1 MAQIELSVDLGSKF
15 ITIYQR
21 GIGLVLREPA
31 IALAEK
37 NGDKYVIR
45 EAGYRAESIMSTSL
59 GGARV
64 IAPVK
69 EGLIAD
75 DEMFV
80 LLLKHFLKKI
90 LPSGLVPPRVSAIV
104 SVACSMTGGD
114 RRAVE
119 KCFVKAGVKEVTLVE
134 SPLSLLAYTGSIGGL
149 FLDIGGGKTEVAAV
163 TNRGIACGVTVNIA
177 GDAFNAAIIDD
188 IYMNYG
194 VKLGEYTV
202 EKIKTS
208 ALSFYLNDEGSYA
221 VSGGG
226 RDGAPKSV
234 AITAADMRDAVLPLV
249 DDIIEVVMN
258 VLDDTPPELSAEI
271 LRKGIFLT
279 GGSARIPGLKEYLE
293 QAFELPLTHLQDG
306 PSSVAIGGAKFL
318 EDKRA
323 SNSTEG
329 AIWRRTLSAPPF
341 RLVTYD

>member
-15 ITIYQR
+15 VTIYQK

-37 NGDKYVIR
+37 SGDKYVIR

-64 IAPVK
+64 IAPIR
-69 EGLIAD
+69 EELIVD
-75 DEMFV
+75 DEMCV

-90 LPSGLVPPRVSAIV
+90 LPSGLFPPRVVAIV
-104 SVACSMTGGD
+104 SISCAMTGSD
-114 RRAVE
+114 RKAVE
-119 KCFVKAGVKEVTLVE
+119 KCFLKAGVKEVTLVE

-149 FLDIGGGKTEVAAV
+149 FIDIGGGKTEVASV
-163 TNRGIACGVTVNIA
+163 TNRGIACGVAVNIA
-177 GDAFNAAIIDD
+177 GDAFNAAIIDEV
-188 IYMNYG
+188 YTRYG
-194 VKLGEYTV
+194 VKLGDYTV

-226 RDGAPKSV
+226 RDGAPRSV
-234 AITAADMRDAVLPLV
+234 MITAADMRDAVLPLV

-258 VLDDTPPELSAEI
+258 VLNQTPPELSAEI
-271 LRKGIFLT
+271 LRKGIFVT
-279 GGSARIPGLKEYLE
+279 GGSSRIPGLKEYME
-293 QAFELPLTHLQDG
+293 QAFELPLTPLYDG
-306 PSSVAIGGAKFL
+306 PNSVAIGGAKFL
-318 EDKRA
+318 DDKRL
-323 SNSTEG
+323 
-329 AIWRRTLSAPPF
+329 LSD
-341 RLVTYD
+341 LLGVKLD

>member
-15 ITIYQR
+15 ITVYQK

-45 EAGYRAESIMSTSL
+45 EAGYRAESIMSSSL
-59 GGARV
+59 GGAKV
-64 IAPVK
+64 IAPIR

-75 DEMFV
+75 DEMCV
-80 LLLKHFLKKI
+80 MLLRHFLRKI
-90 LPSGLVPPRVSAIV
+90 LPSGAIRPRVNAIV
-104 SVACSMTGGD
+104 SVTCSMTGGD

-119 KCFVKAGVKEVTLVE
+119 KAFIKAGVKEVTLVE

-177 GDAFNAAIIDD
+177 GDAFNAAIIDAM
-188 IYMNYG
+188 YTKYG
-194 VKLGEYTV
+194 VKLGDYTV

-226 RDGAPKSV
+226 KDGAPRSV

-249 DDIIEVVMN
+249 DNIIEVVMN
-258 VLDDTPPELSAEI
+258 VLDQTPPELAAEI

-279 GGSARIPGLKEYLE
+279 GGSSRIPGLQEYLE
-293 QAFELPLTHLQDG
+293 QAFELPLTPLYDG

-318 EDKRA
+318 DDKRF
-323 SNSTEG
+323 
-329 AIWRRTLSAPPF
+329 LSD
-341 RLVTYD
+341 LLGVKLD

>member
-15 ITIYQR
+15 ITVYQK

-45 EAGYRAESIMSTSL
+45 EAGYRAESIMSSSL
-59 GGARV
+59 GGAKV
-64 IAPVK
+64 IAPIK

-75 DEMFV
+75 DEMCV
-80 LLLKHFLKKI
+80 MLLRHFLRKI
-90 LPSGLVPPRVSAIV
+90 LPSGAIRPRVNAIV
-104 SVACSMTGGD
+104 SVTCSMTGGD

-119 KCFVKAGVKEVTLVE
+119 KAFIKAGVKEVTLVE

-177 GDAFNAAIIDD
+177 GDAFNAAIIDAM
-188 IYMNYG
+188 YTNYG
-194 VKLGEYTV
+194 VKLGDYTV

-226 RDGAPKSV
+226 KDGAPRSV

-249 DDIIEVVMN
+249 DNIIEVVMN
-258 VLDDTPPELSAEI
+258 VLDQTPPELAAEI

-279 GGSARIPGLKEYLE
+279 GGSSRIPGLQEYLE
-293 QAFELPLTHLQDG
+293 QAFELPLTPLYDG
-306 PSSVAIGGAKFL
+306 PASVAIGGAKFL
-318 EDKRA
+318 DDKRF
-323 SNSTEG
+323 
-329 AIWRRTLSAPPF
+329 LSD
-341 RLVTYD
+341 LLGVKLD